1 MWTGNSW
8 WSKGKPWMDH
18 LTERIQVRGS
28 WDFVSVPF
36 FFLLSLLFFFFFFAL
51 QHVTAFGALFFV
63 LPLTNYSFERVALK
77 AEIDR
82 VLGFEICYTLLRPHR
97 KQSGTS
103 LRGFAGK
110 ETRRYLHA
118 KPCNIG
124 NMISSIW
131 RKGVVRFCQI
141 AGYRLSSAIG
151 YRLYSARPKDGYNWP
166 KAATIYQRRLPF
178 VLTTN
183 IVDTVD
189 IWAVDQERNGAR
201 VLVWVCSTPWLLAIC
216 SWHEACWFRT
226 LQLVKPA
233 KAVATSHIL
242 DTLWNYLFNNRT
254 ASHGK
259 WKWSAIVVSCYSML
273 QPLIVHENAATSQN
287 LLRFNYVHG
296 QNTLPLAIGKA

>member
-1 MWTGNSW
+1 
-8 WSKGKPWMDH
+8 MDH

-36 FFLLSLLFFFFFFAL
+36 FFLLSLLFFFFFAL

-189 IWAVDQERNGAR
+189 I
-201 VLVWVCSTPWLLAIC
+201 
-216 SWHEACWFRT
+216 
-226 LQLVKPA
+226 
-233 KAVATSHIL
+233 
-242 DTLWNYLFNNRT
+242 
-254 ASHGK
+254 
-259 WKWSAIVVSCYSML
+259 
-273 QPLIVHENAATSQN
+273 
-287 LLRFNYVHG
+287 
-296 QNTLPLAIGKA
+296 